1 MTGPPVT
8 YGQLLD
14 EARRAA
20 NQGMTTL
27 AQHRLAD
34 AHDAHDALLARAR
47 LLAAAAR
54 HATALIGAPRLAAL
68 RAGTP
73 HRRSPDARAP
83 AVVAALAWIDSL
95 APSDGPAPT
104 SPGAA
109 ADAGSPAGHWSRSA
123 FLVER
128 ATDLIATHHEPN
140 GALRLGS
147 PLSLAVGDLG
157 SLLSSTTRLVAAVA
171 PTEPL
176 ALRCR
181 EAGMTRTALDAHLPV
196 GDRLLDDTWAL
207 ARSLRFA
214 DSAVADLT
222 VARPG
227 IDADTPAE
235 EWAQRMTRVHAR
247 LHRHVIGGR
256 VSVRTLHDVA
266 RLGLVTSH
274 VLDTSGRRDHPAQA
288 AITDQWRAV
297 LAALG
302 PLHSIEPLD
311 RVLRHDVERMLHIAR
326 PATGATLPTQSG
338 ALLATIEAMVPT
350 MNACSDLAHQARCHS
365 TDAWVPAA
373 PRRAYLRDVHAP
385 GHAARRAPPAPGPW
399 PHTAPEPPGATG
411 LTLD

>member
-1 MTGPPVT
+1 M
-8 YGQLLD
+8 
-14 EARRAA
+14 
-20 NQGMTTL
+20 
-27 AQHRLAD
+27 
-34 AHDAHDALLARAR
+34 
-47 LLAAAAR
+47 
-54 HATALIGAPRLAAL
+54 
-68 RAGTP
+68 
-73 HRRSPDARAP
+73 
-83 AVVAALAWIDSL
+83 
-95 APSDGPAPT
+95 
-104 SPGAA
+104 
-109 ADAGSPAGHWSRSA
+109 
-123 FLVER
+123 ER
-128 ATDLIATHHEPN
+128 ATDLIATHHELN

-157 SLLSSTTRLVAAVA
+157 SLLTSTTRLVAVVA

-181 EAGMTRTALDAHLPV
+181 EAGMTRSALDAHLPV

-207 ARSLRFA
+207 ARTLRFA
-214 DSAVADLT
+214 DSAVVELT

-247 LHRHVIGGR
+247 LHRRVIGGR
-256 VSVRTLHDVA
+256 VSVRTLLDVA

-297 LAALG
+297 LADLD

-326 PATGATLPTQSG
+326 PSTGATFPTQWG

-350 MNACSDLAHQARCHS
+350 MNACSDLAHQSRCHS

-385 GHAARRAPPAPGPW
+385 ATLPAARRPLQPHGRTRPPSRPARQV
-399 PHTAPEPPGATG
+399 
-411 LTLD
+411 